1 MRPCLKKQKTKQ
13 NKTKTNKKPKQNK
26 KQKINKQ
33 SPLQKKQNGDESKSQ
48 HFYLVTMS
56 PLVIDSYAHTIAH
69 DFPVQRMGL
78 LIVLV
83 ISTYRTY
90 WVSNW

>member
-13 NKTKTNKKPKQNK
+13 KPTKKPKQNK

-48 HFYLVTMS
+48 HFYLVMMS

-83 ISTYRTY
+83 ISTYKTY
-90 WVSNW
+90 